1 MMTGKDQRRKCGAQP
16 GNLNAVKHGRHAR
29 LVPAEV
35 ARDMPHILSHDLEE
49 EINMLRS
56 ATRRVFEL
64 ADQSANLDQMIKFL
78 GALGLAS
85 IRTARLLKAQQE
97 LGNGDNALS
106 MIAEMFRKFKQE
118 SSQNG

>member
-1 MMTGKDQRRKCGAQP
+1 MSGEKPPRKRGAQP

-35 ARDMPHILSHDLEE
+35 TREMPHLLSRDLEE
-49 EINMLRS
+49 EISMLRS
-56 ATRRVFEL
+56 ATRSVFIL
-64 ADQSANLDQMIKFL
+64 AVESANLEQMIKLL

-97 LGNGDNALS
+97 LGNGDDALS
-106 MIAEMFRKFKQE
+106 KIAEMFRKLIKERQRK
-118 SSQNG
+118 

>member
-1 MMTGKDQRRKCGAQP
+1 MSGEKSPRKQGAQH

-35 ARDMPHILSHDLEE
+35 TKVMPHVLSRDLEE
-49 EINMLRS
+49 EIRMLRV
-56 ATRRVFEL
+56 ATRQVFDL
-64 ADQSANLDQMIKFL
+64 VDQSANLDQMIKFL

-97 LGNGDNALS
+97 LGNGDDALS
-106 MIAEMFRKFKQE
+106 KIADMFRKFIQE
-118 SSQNG
+118 RSQDD

>member
-1 MMTGKDQRRKCGAQP
+1 MSGEQQQRKRGAQP

-35 ARDMPHILSHDLEE
+35 SKEMPDILSHDLEE
-49 EINMLRS
+49 EISMLRS
-56 ATRRVFEL
+56 ATRRVFDL
-64 ADQSANLDQMIKFL
+64 ADESANLDTMIKLL

-97 LGNGDNALS
+97 LGNGDDALS
-106 MIAEMFRKFKQE
+106 KIAEMFRMFIQE
-118 SSQNG
+118 RSQE

>member
-1 MMTGKDQRRKCGAQP
+1 MSREEQQRRRGAQP

-35 ARDMPHILSHDLEE
+35 SKEMPHILSRDLEQ
-49 EINMLRS
+49 EISMLRR
-56 ATRRVFEL
+56 ATRRVFDL
-64 ADQSANLDQMIKFL
+64 VDRSADLDQMIKFL

-97 LGNGDNALS
+97 LGNGDDALS
-106 MIAEMFRKFKQE
+106 KIAEMFRKFIE
-118 SSQNG
+118 ERSQG